1 MGAMAALNKSVVE
14 RTRSMEGAVHYHS
27 VEIGIEGL
35 EAHYQFKIWNLDP
48 SSMCVLVKE
57 GSDILGWLKE
67 GNVLSMKYYCT
78 DAHFPPQC
86 RETAVRQITKDHQGK
101 FKGVYLVGLE
111 ILDSNN

>member
-1 MGAMAALNKSVVE
+1 MGARAALNESVGRE
-14 RTRSMEGAVHYHS
+14 TGSMEGAVHYHS

-35 EAHYQFKIWNLDP
+35 EVHYQFKIWNLDP

-57 GSDILGWLKE
+57 GSDILAWLKE
-67 GNVLSMKYYCT
+67 GNILSMKYYCT

-86 RETAVRQITKDHQGK
+86 LETAVRHITKDHQGK

-111 ILDSNN
+111 ILDSKN